1 MSENKLLFER
11 ILGLDGA
18 WNRSAYSS
26 VDKWI
31 EAVRRRGDRQ
41 STKLA
46 YLKWLSYFLR
56 FVNLTE
62 DENAELGK
70 RVTPPERREELIAK
84 VREGLTPDGLLLL
97 PDKDLSEKVQAFCDT
112 YNETGKARTAHLA
125 LNYLRSFL
133 KHNDVGKLNLED
145 YNWRKNRR
153 MEYVPTKE
161 EVYRIADHCDARGR
175 AIILCAFQ
183 SGLRNSAI
191 RALCHGDIREQLETG
206 KMPISIHVDSE
217 FRQRVSQACKE
228 DAEYFTFFGKEATQA
243 LKDYMEWRVNK
254 YGKIDENEPLFTP
267 YEAFSQPK
275 SRKSALSE
283 DSPQRLIKRAA
294 RRTRIK
300 DWRHVRFHSLRKS
313 FRAVLDAGYVDGGQ
327 MAEDDKEYLMGHRLS
342 SSKEPYHKAD
352 VDVLAERYMKLNW
365 SPTFQ
370 VTNETKVEMIKTFA
384 RSLGIAEVEVKI
396 QKLRQ
401 KQPYLDEMDAI
412 GKVMREELGIKP
424 LETRMV
430 KNRKKK
436 GPTDCK
442 NGHCARFETKI
453 VTEKQLLP
461 YLNDGWDLVRELHSR
476 RLIVRRSLIDD

>member
-26 VDKWI
+26 VDTWI
-31 EAVRRRGDRQ
+31 KAVRRRGDRQ

-84 VREGLTPDGLLLL
+84 IQRGLTPNGLLLL
-97 PDKDLSEKVQAFCDT
+97 PNKDLSEKVQAFCDT

-133 KHNDVGKLNLED
+133 KHNDVEKLNLED

-161 EVYRIADHCDARGR
+161 EVYRIADHCDPRGK

-191 RALCHGDIREQLETG
+191 RALCHGDIKEQLETG
-206 KMPISIHVDSE
+206 KMPISIHVNSE
-217 FRQRVSQACKE
+217 FSQRVPQACKE

-327 MAEDDKEYLMGHRLS
+327 MAEDDKEYLMGDRLS
-342 SSKEPYHKAD
+342 SSKEPYHNAK

-384 RSLGIAEVEVKI
+384 KSLGIAEVEVKI

-401 KQPYLDEMDAI
+401 KQPDLDELDAI

-424 LETRMV
+424 LETRMI
-430 KNRKKK
+430 KNSKKK

-442 NGHCARFETKI
+442 NGHCAKFETKI